1 MKLVKGLFLTLVATG
16 ILAVTGVSAA
26 MSDSMTYSDIRLA
39 SFSGIYSDGDY
50 TKTTNNQQTLYTIDA
65 RDAIIYSNT
74 RAVQARTRQMVEP
87 TSTTSWIDAVIG
99 GTVNWGNQNTG
110 IGLYRLQLRAK
121 ASTVAQTR
129 YWGTWV
135 Y

>member
-26 MSDSMTYSDIRLA
+26 MSGSMTYIDIKLG

-50 TKTTNNQQTLYTIDA
+50 TKTTSNRQTLYTIDA

-74 RAVQARTRQMVEP
+74 RAVQGRTRHMIEP
-87 TSTTSWIDAVIG
+87 TSTTSWVDAVIG

-121 ASTVAQTR
+121 TSTIAQTR

>member
-1 MKLVKGLFLTLVATG
+1 MKVIKGLFLTLVVTG
-16 ILAVTGVSAA
+16 VLAVTGVSAA
-26 MSDSMTYSDIRLA
+26 MTGSMTYNDIRLA

-50 TKTTNNQQTLYTIDA
+50 TKNTNNQQTLYTIDA

-74 RAVQARTRQMVEP
+74 RAVQARTKHMVDP
-87 TSTTSWIDAVIG
+87 VSTTSWVDAVIG
-99 GTVNWGNQNTG
+99 KTVNWGNQNTG
-110 IGLYRLQLRAK
+110 NGLYRFQLRAK
-121 ASTVAQTR
+121 TLTVAQTR